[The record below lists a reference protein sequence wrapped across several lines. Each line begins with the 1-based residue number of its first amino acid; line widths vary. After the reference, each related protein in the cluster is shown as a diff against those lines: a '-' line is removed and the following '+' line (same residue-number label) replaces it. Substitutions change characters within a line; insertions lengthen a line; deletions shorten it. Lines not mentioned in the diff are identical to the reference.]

1 MDIRPQEGPQE
12 RFLST
17 SADIAIYGGAAGGG
31 KTYALLL
38 EPLRH
43 IGKKDFS
50 ATIFRKNATHITIDG
65 GLLDESVSI
74 YGLLDNAVYKASPK
88 PHWTF
93 GGKSRVSFMHIDGD
107 ADLPKWQGAQICMIG
122 FDELTHFTEA
132 QFFYMLSR
140 NRSTCGVR
148 PYVRATCNPDVDS
161 WVATFISWWINQD
174 TGYAIPERSGK
185 IRWFYRNEGV
195 IEWGDSV
202 EELAERMKDNPEFE
216 PELCKSVTFIASSI
230 YDNKALLRTDPGYL
244 ANLHGLSIVEKERL
258 LKGNW
263 KIRPASGLYFRREQ
277 TRIVKTVPERIVAIA
292 RAWDLAATEIT
303 LENKDPDRTA
313 GCLMARM
320 KNGQYIILDAKRMA
334 VNAASVRQLVKN
346 TAVTDLSEYQCNQIL
361 IPQDPGQAGKEQA
374 QSYVRELAGFYVVSK
389 PVTGDKVTRAEPFA
403 AQWQQGNIL
412 LLEGPWNDT
421 LLDELERFPDAAH
434 DDQVDAASDAFRA
447 VAIMGGS
454 APPVNIMPTH
464 KSYWN

>member
-43 IGKKDFS
+43 VGKKDFS

-346 TAVTDLSEYQCNQIL
+346 TAVTDLSEYQCNQIH